1 MKYLFAPAVLLL
13 TVALTATAQTEPI
26 RIDLGQ
32 KGAVVSPNLY
42 GIFFEEISHAGD
54 GGLYAEL
61 VQNRGF
67 EEHVLPSG
75 MTYKDGKAFAP
86 DAMNYE
92 HRNNRNWNIP
102 WNLEEKKMT
111 GWRVTGE
118 KATVSGEV
126 IEAPDPLH
134 KNTPHAMQLTIKKVQ
149 KGGKAV
155 LTNTGYWGIG
165 LKQGEKYDLRC
176 YVRSAGYKGTIT
188 ARLVDGTTGRSLGTT
203 TFANKQLRDWT
214 ELTATLTADG
224 TAAKGELAL
233 EFDKPGTVLVDY
245 VSLFPQATFKGRK
258 NGQRADV
265 AQMLVDLH
273 PRFMRWPGGCIV
285 EGATY
290 ENRVKW
296 KETLGDP
303 MTRRGEW
310 DLWGYRATW
319 GMGYHEFLQFCEDL
333 GMDAM
338 FVNNA
343 GMSCSV
349 RNGDFVSSDA
359 DMDAV
364 VQDFRD
370 AIDYALADPARNKW
384 AKMRAEA
391 GHPRP
396 FPLKYVEIGN
406 ENVGPEYV
414 THFNYIF
421 KRLKAEYPQ
430 ITFINTLGHT
440 DRLLEQ
446 IPGQYMVDPHW
457 YRDPNFFFANNHLFD
472 DAPRTHDIYV
482 GEYACNGGVGAG
494 NLLAALS
501 EAAFIMGMER
511 NSDVVKMSSY
521 APLFENENR
530 RDWPC
535 NLIHI
540 NSSEVYGRASYYVQQ
555 MAAEHRP
562 TYNVFVSETT
572 TAGETAPFAAGTV
585 GLGSYATQCE
595 YRHVKVTT
603 ADGKST
609 SFSPAQFQKQRG
621 EWTVSGDALA
631 QTGNEQLTLSLL
643 PSFSSN
649 DYTLE
654 LQARKTGGSEGF
666 FIYYGMDERGRN
678 GYAVNIGGWNNRTS
692 AIQPIRRGRTSDVLG
707 RQVLQTVETG
717 KWYDVKIAVT
727 PQLVTLFMDGK
738 EILSAK
744 PASQN
749 RHFCQTG
756 YDEQTGELIIKVVN
770 GTVQPYRRSFTI
782 DGASNVMP
790 TGRVI
795 TLSGNAQD
803 ENTFEQPTKLAPQTT
818 IFGKFGK
825 QFSYEFAPMSFT
837 IMRVKVEGLA
847 ASVQPTGQQERRRGF
862 QRDNYTTETPMVH
875 DPVMARDGDTY
886 YIYATGMG
894 IQQLTSRDRKTW
906 NVSRQPVMSVIPS
919 WTTDSVPGFGNHVW
933 APDVIQWHGQWWMAY
948 SCSTFGKNGS
958 AIGLLSSRSL
968 RSNMWK
974 DEGCIVTSHERK
986 RDADGKWTGDNW
998 NAIDPNFVIDDQD
1011 KPWLVWGSFWDG
1023 IQLVRLDST
1032 MHIAKG
1038 EVSRT
1043 IARRY
1048 DTSFK
1053 PSEPNPTSK
1062 YAGTNAIEAPFIFK
1076 HGGYYYLFV
1085 SWDYC
1090 CRGAQS
1096 NYRVAVGRSK
1106 NVSGPYLD
1114 RTGKDMAN
1122 GGGTLFLEGD
1132 KKQWEA
1138 AGHCAAYTFDGE
1150 DVFVCHGY
1158 SATQNGAAMLIQ
1170 RPISWTADGWPE
1182 LK

>member
-1 MKYLFAPAVLLL
+1 MKQLLSTTFLFLL
-13 TVALTATAQTEPI
+13 TLTAAAQTESI
-26 RIDLGQ
+26 RIDLGL

-75 MTYKDGKAFAP
+75 MTWHDGKAYAP
-86 DAMNYE
+86 DAINYE
-92 HRNNRNWNIP
+92 HRNHRNWNIP

-111 GWRVTGE
+111 GWRVAGE
-118 KATVSGEV
+118 KATVTGEV
-126 IEAPDPLH
+126 TETKAPLH
-134 KNTPHAMQLTIKKVQ
+134 KNTPHAMQLLIKKVQ

-155 LTNTGYWGIG
+155 LTNTGYWGMG
-165 LKQGEKYDLRC
+165 LKAGEQYDLRF
-176 YVRSAGYKGTIT
+176 YVKSANYKGGII
-188 ARLVDGTTGRSLGTT
+188 ARLVNGETGASLGCVE
-203 TFANKQLRDWT
+203 FKGKQLKDWT
-214 ELTATLTADG
+214 ELTATLTAEG

-233 EFDKPGTVLVDY
+233 EFDKTGTVLVDY
-245 VSLFPQATFKGRK
+245 VSLFPKATFKSRK

-273 PRFMRWPGGCIV
+273 PKFMRWPGGCIV

-333 GMDAM
+333 QMDAM

-364 VQDFRD
+364 IQDFRD
-370 AIDYALADPARNKW
+370 AIDYALADPANNRW

-391 GHPRP
+391 GHPKP

-421 KRLKAEYPQ
+421 KKLKAEYPQ

-440 DRLLEQ
+440 DPLLAQ
-446 IPGQYMVDPHW
+446 IPGDYMVDPHW

-511 NSDVVKMSSY
+511 NSNVVKMSSY

-555 MAAEHRP
+555 MAAENRP
-562 TYNVFVSETT
+562 TYNIYVSETT
-572 TAGETAPFAAGTV
+572 TAGEAQPFRAGGI

-595 YRHVKVTT
+595 YKDIRVTT
-603 ADGKST
+603 ANGQT
-609 SFSPAQFQKQRG
+609 QTINVGQFQNRRG
-621 EWTVSGDALA
+621 EWKVEGDVIR
-631 QTGNEQLTLSLL
+631 QTSNEQLTMTLL
-643 PSFSSN
+643 PSFSSDN
-649 DYTLE
+649 YTLQ
-654 LQARKTGGSEGF
+654 LKARKLGGMEGF
-666 FIYYGMDERGRN
+666 FIYYGMDENGRN
-678 GYAVNIGGWNNRTS
+678 GFAANIAGWNNRTT
-692 AIQPIRRGRTSDVLG
+692 AIQPIQRGRTNDVLG
-707 RQVLQTVETG
+707 RRANQTVETN

-727 PQLVTLFMDGK
+727 PMAVTLYVDGQQMTV
-738 EILSAK
+738 AR
-744 PASQN
+744 PAAHT

-770 GTVQPYRRSFTI
+770 GTDQPYRRSFTI
-782 DGASNVMP
+782 DGARNVLP
-790 TGRVI
+790 TGKVI
-795 TLSGNAQD
+795 TLSGDAND
-803 ENTFEQPTKLAPQTT
+803 ENTFEQPTKLAPRTT
-818 IFGKFGK
+818 LFGKFGK
-825 QFSYEFAPMSFT
+825 QFDYEFPPMSFT
-837 IMRVKVEGLA
+837 VMRVKV
-847 ASVQPTGQQERRRGF
+847 
-862 QRDNYTTETPMVH
+862 
-875 DPVMARDGDTY
+875 
-886 YIYATGMG
+886 
-894 IQQLTSRDRKTW
+894 SR
-906 NVSRQPVMSVIPS
+906 
-919 WTTDSVPGFGNHVW
+919 
-933 APDVIQWHGQWWMAY
+933 
-948 SCSTFGKNGS
+948 
-958 AIGLLSSRSL
+958 
-968 RSNMWK
+968 
-974 DEGCIVTSHERK
+974 
-986 RDADGKWTGDNW
+986 
-998 NAIDPNFVIDDQD
+998 
-1011 KPWLVWGSFWDG
+1011 
-1023 IQLVRLDST
+1023 
-1032 MHIAKG
+1032 
-1038 EVSRT
+1038 
-1043 IARRY
+1043 
-1048 DTSFK
+1048 
-1053 PSEPNPTSK
+1053 
-1062 YAGTNAIEAPFIFK
+1062 
-1076 HGGYYYLFV
+1076 
-1085 SWDYC
+1085 
-1090 CRGAQS
+1090 
-1096 NYRVAVGRSK
+1096 
-1106 NVSGPYLD
+1106 
-1114 RTGKDMAN
+1114 
-1122 GGGTLFLEGD
+1122 
-1132 KKQWEA
+1132 
-1138 AGHCAAYTFDGE
+1138 
-1150 DVFVCHGY
+1150 
-1158 SATQNGAAMLIQ
+1158 
-1170 RPISWTADGWPE
+1170 
-1182 LK
+1182 

>member
-1 MKYLFAPAVLLL
+1 MKHFFAPAVLLL
-13 TVALTATAQTEPI
+13 TGTLTVTAQTEPI
-26 RIDLGQ
+26 RIDLAQ
-32 KGAVVSPNLY
+32 KGAVVSPNLF
-42 GIFFEEISHAGD
+42 GIFFEEINHAGD

-75 MTYKDGKAFAP
+75 MTYKDGKAYAP

-111 GWRVTGE
+111 GWRVTDE
-118 KATVSGEV
+118 KATVTGEV
-126 IEAPDPLH
+126 VEVKVPLH
-134 KNTPHAMQLTIKKVQ
+134 TNTPHAMQLTIKKVQ

-165 LKQGEKYDLRC
+165 LKQGEKYDLRF
-176 YVRSAGYKGTIT
+176 YVKSASYKGSIT
-188 ARLVDGTTGRSLGTT
+188 ARLVDGTTGKSLGTT
-203 TFANKQLRDWT
+203 VFAARQLKDWT
-214 ELTATLTADG
+214 ELTATLTAND

-233 EFDKPGTVLVDY
+233 EFDKPGTVLIDY

-273 PRFMRWPGGCIV
+273 PKFMRWPGGCIV
-285 EGATY
+285 EGTTY

-364 VQDFRD
+364 IQDFRD
-370 AIDYALADPARNKW
+370 AIDYALADPTRNKW
-384 AKMRAEA
+384 AKMRADA
-391 GHPRP
+391 GHPKP

-440 DRLLEQ
+440 DQLLAQ
-446 IPGQYMVDPHW
+446 VPGQYMVDPHW

-482 GEYACNGGVGAG
+482 GEYACLGGVGAG
-494 NLLAALS
+494 NLLAAIS
-501 EAAFIMGMER
+501 EAAFILGMER

-535 NLIHI
+535 NLIHM
-540 NSSEVYGRASYYVQQ
+540 NSLEVYGRASYYVQQ
-555 MAAEHRP
+555 MAANNRP
-562 TYNVFVSETT
+562 SYNVYVSEPTT
-572 TAGETAPFAAGTV
+572 GDP
-585 GLGSYATQCE
+585 
-595 YRHVKVTT
+595 KTT
-603 ADGKST
+603 
-609 SFSPAQFQKQRG
+609 
-621 EWTVSGDALA
+621 
-631 QTGNEQLTLSLL
+631 
-643 PSFSSN
+643 
-649 DYTLE
+649 
-654 LQARKTGGSEGF
+654 
-666 FIYYGMDERGRN
+666 
-678 GYAVNIGGWNNRTS
+678 
-692 AIQPIRRGRTSDVLG
+692 
-707 RQVLQTVETG
+707 
-717 KWYDVKIAVT
+717 
-727 PQLVTLFMDGK
+727 
-738 EILSAK
+738 
-744 PASQN
+744 

-770 GTVQPYRRSFTI
+770 GTDQPYRRSFTI
-782 DGASNVMP
+782 DGATNVMP

-795 TLSGNAQD
+795 ALSGNATD
-803 ENTFEQPTKLAPQTT
+803 ENTFEQPTKLSPQTSL
-818 IFGKFGK
+818 FGKFGK

-837 IMRVKVEGLA
+837 IMRVKVQGLA

-862 QRDNYTTETPMVH
+862 QREAFTTDTPMVH
-875 DPVMARDGDTY
+875 DPVMAKEGDTY

-906 NVSRQPVMSVIPS
+906 TVSRQPVMSVIPG

-933 APDVIQWHGQWWMAY
+933 APDVIQWHVAGGLHIVARHLGR
-948 SCSTFGKNGS
+948 TDRPS
-958 AIGLLSSRSL
+958 A
-968 RSNMWK
+968 
-974 DEGCIVTSHERK
+974 C
-986 RDADGKWTGDNW
+986 
-998 NAIDPNFVIDDQD
+998 
-1011 KPWLVWGSFWDG
+1011 
-1023 IQLVRLDST
+1023 
-1032 MHIAKG
+1032 
-1038 EVSRT
+1038 
-1043 IARRY
+1043 
-1048 DTSFK
+1048 
-1053 PSEPNPTSK
+1053 
-1062 YAGTNAIEAPFIFK
+1062 
-1076 HGGYYYLFV
+1076 
-1085 SWDYC
+1085 
-1090 CRGAQS
+1090 
-1096 NYRVAVGRSK
+1096 
-1106 NVSGPYLD
+1106 
-1114 RTGKDMAN
+1114 
-1122 GGGTLFLEGD
+1122 
-1132 KKQWEA
+1132 
-1138 AGHCAAYTFDGE
+1138 
-1150 DVFVCHGY
+1150 
-1158 SATQNGAAMLIQ
+1158 
-1170 RPISWTADGWPE
+1170 
-1182 LK
+1182 

>member
-1 MKYLFAPAVLLL
+1 MLLVAVFIM
-13 TVALTATAQTEPI
+13 TANTILAQEPI
-26 RIDLGQ
+26 RIDLNQ
-32 KGAVVSPNLY
+32 KGAVESPNLY

-75 MTYKDGKAFAP
+75 MTYKDGKAYAP

-111 GWRVTGE
+111 GWRVAGE
-118 KATVSGEV
+118 KATVTGEV
-126 IEAPDPLH
+126 IEAPAPLH
-134 KNTPHAMQLTIKKVQ
+134 ENTPHAMQLNIHKVQ

-155 LTNTGYWGIG
+155 LANIGYWGMG
-165 LKQGEKYDLRC
+165 LKTGEKYDLRF
-176 YVRSAGYKGTIT
+176 YVKSANYKGSIT
-188 ARLVDGTTGRSLGTT
+188 ARLVNGETGASLGFT
-203 TFANKQLRDWT
+203 TFTNKQYKEWT
-214 ELTATLTADG
+214 ELTATLTTDA
-224 TAAKGELAL
+224 TVAKGELAL
-233 EFDKPGTVLVDY
+233 EFDKAGMVLVDY
-245 VSLFPQATFKGRK
+245 VSLFPQNTFKGRK

-273 PRFMRWPGGCIV
+273 PKFMRWPGGCIV

-310 DLWGYRATW
+310 DVWGYRATW

-333 GMDAM
+333 NMDAM

-349 RNGDFVSSDA
+349 RNGDFVSSDE
-359 DMDAV
+359 DMEAV
-364 VQDFRD
+364 VQNFRD
-370 AIDYALADPARNKW
+370 AIDYALADPAKNKW

-414 THFNYIF
+414 KHFNYIF
-421 KRLKAEYPQ
+421 KKLKAEYPQ

-440 DRLLEQ
+440 DPLLAQ
-446 IPGQYMVDPHW
+446 IPGDYMVDPHW
-457 YRDPNFFFANNHLFD
+457 YRNPDFFFANNHLFD

-494 NLLAALS
+494 NLLAAIS

-511 NSDVVKMSSY
+511 NSDVVKMTSY

-555 MAAEHRP
+555 MAAANRP
-562 TYNVFVSETT
+562 TYNVFVSEPT
-572 TAGETAPFAAGTV
+572 TAGETTPFAAGTI

-595 YRHVKVTT
+595 YRNVKVTT
-603 ADGKST
+603 ADGKT
-609 SFSPAQFQKQRG
+609 MTCNPTQFQKQRG
-621 EWTVSGDALA
+621 EWTATDNTLA
-631 QTGNEQLTLSLL
+631 QTSNEQLTLSLL

-654 LQARKTGGSEGF
+654 LQARKTGGMEGF

-678 GYAVNIGGWNNRTS
+678 GYVVNIGGWNNRTS
-692 AIQPIRRGRTSDVLG
+692 AIQPVRRGRTNDILG
-707 RQVLQTVETG
+707 RQVPQTVESD
-717 KWYDVKIAVT
+717 KWYDVKIIVK
-727 PQLVTLFMDGK
+727 PQLVTLFMDGQ
-738 EILSAK
+738 EILSAQ
-744 PASQN
+744 PAAQT

-756 YDEQTGELIIKVVN
+756 FDESTSELIIKVVN
-770 GTVQPYRRSFTI
+770 GTDQPYRRSFTI
-782 DGASNVMP
+782 DGARNVMT

-795 TLSGNAQD
+795 TLSGNAND
-803 ENTFEQPTKLAPQTT
+803 ENSFEQPTKLAPQTAL
-818 IFGKFGK
+818 FGKFGK
-825 QFSYEFAPMSFT
+825 QFDYEFAPMSFT

-847 ASVQPTGQQERRRGF
+847 GSNTANADQGRRRGF
-862 QRDNYTTETPMVH
+862 QREGFQTETPMVH
-875 DPVMARDGDTY
+875 DPVMAKDGDTY

-894 IQQLTSRDRKTW
+894 IQQMTSRDRKTW
-906 NVSRQPVMSVIPS
+906 TVSRQPVMTVIPA
-919 WTTDSVPGFGNHVW
+919 WTTDSVPGFGSHVW
-933 APDVIQWHGQWWMAY
+933 APDVIKWHNRWWMAY

-968 RSNMWK
+968 GSNMWK

-986 RDADGKWTGDNW
+986 RGADGQMMGDNW
-998 NAIDPNFVIDDQD
+998 NAIDPNFVIDDND
-1011 KPWLVWGSFWDG
+1011 TPWLVWGSFWDG
-1023 IQLVRLDST
+1023 IQLARLDST

-1038 EVSRT
+1038 VKPRT

-1048 DTSFK
+1048 DPNYK
-1053 PSEPNPTSK
+1053 ASEPNPTSK

-1090 CRGAQS
+1090 CRGAKS

-1106 NVSGPYLD
+1106 NVEGPYLD
-1114 RTGKDMAN
+1114 RTGKDMVN
-1122 GGGTLFLEGD
+1122 GGGALFLEGD
-1132 KKQWEA
+1132 KKEWEA
-1138 AGHCAAYTFDGE
+1138 AGHCAAYNFDGE
-1150 DVFVCHGY
+1150 DVFICHGY
-1158 SATQNGAAMLIQ
+1158 SATQNGAAILIQ
-1170 RPISWTADGWPE
+1170 RPIFWTADGWPE
-1182 LK
+1182 LKQ

>member
-1 MKYLFAPAVLLL
+1 MMAALLL
-13 TVALTATAQTEPI
+13 TSAFTTAAQTDPI

-61 VQNRGF
+61 IQNRGF
-67 EEHVLPSG
+67 EEHALPSG
-75 MTYKDGKAFAP
+75 MIWRNGRAYAP

-92 HRNNRNWNIP
+92 HRTNRNWNIP

-111 GWRVTGE
+111 GWKVAGE
-118 KATVSGEV
+118 MAIVKGEV
-126 IEAPDPLH
+126 IEASTPLH
-134 KNTPHAMQLTIKKVQ
+134 TNTPHAMQLNIQKVQ

-165 LKQGEKYDLRC
+165 LKAGKKYDLRF
-176 YVRSAGYKGTIT
+176 YVKSANYKGTIT
-188 ARLVDGTTGRSLGTT
+188 ARLQDGTTGKSLGAV
-203 TFANKQLRDWT
+203 TFNSHLLKDWT
-214 ELTATLTADG
+214 ELTTTLTAEG
-224 TAAKGELAL
+224 TSAKGEFAL
-233 EFDKPGTVLVDY
+233 EFNQTGIVLVDY

-273 PRFMRWPGGCIV
+273 PKFMRWPGGCIV

-333 GMDAM
+333 QMDAM

-349 RNGDFVSSDA
+349 RNGDFVSSDS

-364 VQDFRD
+364 IQDFRD
-370 AIDYALADPARNKW
+370 AIDYALADPSSNRW
-384 AKMRAEA
+384 AKMRADA
-391 GHPRP
+391 GHPKP

-421 KRLKAEYPQ
+421 KKLNAEYPQ

-440 DRLLEQ
+440 DPLLAQ
-446 IPGQYMVDPHW
+446 IPGNYMVDPHW

-555 MAAEHRP
+555 MAAENRP
-562 TYNVFVSETT
+562 TYNIYVSETT
-572 TAGETAPFAAGTV
+572 TESQVQPFKAGGI

-595 YRHVKVTT
+595 YKDVRVTT
-603 ADGKST
+603 ADGQTRTINVS
-609 SFSPAQFQKQRG
+609 QFQNRQG
-621 EWTVSGDALA
+621 EWEVEGDVIR
-631 QTGNEQLTLSLL
+631 QTSNELLTMTLL
-643 PSFSSN
+643 PDFSSDN
-649 DYTLE
+649 YTLQ
-654 LQARKTGGSEGF
+654 LKARKLSGMEGF
-666 FIYYGMDERGRN
+666 FIYYGMDERGQN
-678 GYAVNIGGWNNRTS
+678 GFAANIAGWDNRTT
-692 AIQPIRRGRTSDVLG
+692 AIQPIQRGRTNDVLG
-707 RQVLQTVETG
+707 RRVNQSVDTD
-717 KWYDVKIAVT
+717 KWYDVKIVVT
-727 PQLVTLFMDGK
+727 PLSATLYVDGK
-738 EILSAK
+738 EMTVAR
-744 PASQN
+744 PATAT

-756 YDEQTGELIIKVVN
+756 YDEQTSELIIKVVN
-770 GTVQPYRRSFTI
+770 GTDQPYSRSFII
-782 DGASNVMP
+782 DGARNVMP

-795 TLSGNAQD
+795 TLTGDAND
-803 ENTFEQPTKLAPQTT
+803 ENTFEQPTKLAPHTN

-825 QFSYEFAPMSFT
+825 QFDYLFPPMSFT
-837 IMRVKVEGLA
+837 IMRVKVSLA
-847 ASVQPTGQQERRRGF
+847 G
-862 QRDNYTTETPMVH
+862 
-875 DPVMARDGDTY
+875 
-886 YIYATGMG
+886 
-894 IQQLTSRDRKTW
+894 
-906 NVSRQPVMSVIPS
+906 
-919 WTTDSVPGFGNHVW
+919 
-933 APDVIQWHGQWWMAY
+933 
-948 SCSTFGKNGS
+948 
-958 AIGLLSSRSL
+958 
-968 RSNMWK
+968 
-974 DEGCIVTSHERK
+974 
-986 RDADGKWTGDNW
+986 
-998 NAIDPNFVIDDQD
+998 
-1011 KPWLVWGSFWDG
+1011 
-1023 IQLVRLDST
+1023 
-1032 MHIAKG
+1032 
-1038 EVSRT
+1038 
-1043 IARRY
+1043 
-1048 DTSFK
+1048 
-1053 PSEPNPTSK
+1053 
-1062 YAGTNAIEAPFIFK
+1062 
-1076 HGGYYYLFV
+1076 
-1085 SWDYC
+1085 
-1090 CRGAQS
+1090 
-1096 NYRVAVGRSK
+1096 
-1106 NVSGPYLD
+1106 
-1114 RTGKDMAN
+1114 
-1122 GGGTLFLEGD
+1122 
-1132 KKQWEA
+1132 
-1138 AGHCAAYTFDGE
+1138 
-1150 DVFVCHGY
+1150 
-1158 SATQNGAAMLIQ
+1158 
-1170 RPISWTADGWPE
+1170 
-1182 LK
+1182 

>member
-1 MKYLFAPAVLLL
+1 MNKKMMAALLL
-13 TVALTATAQTEPI
+13 TSALTTVAQPEPI

-75 MTYKDGKAFAP
+75 MTYRDGKAYAP

-102 WNLEEKKMT
+102 WDMEEKKMT
-111 GWRVTGE
+111 GWKVTGL
-118 KATVSGEV
+118 KATVKGEV
-126 IEAPDPLH
+126 VEAKTPLH
-134 KNTPHAMQLTIKKVQ
+134 QNTPHAMQLDIKKVQ

-155 LTNTGYWGIG
+155 LANTGYWGIG
-165 LKQGEKYDLRC
+165 LKAGERYDLRC
-176 YVRSAGYKGTIT
+176 YVKSANYKGTIT
-188 ARLVDGTTGRSLGTT
+188 ARLQDGATGQSLGAVTL
-203 TFANKQLRDWT
+203 NSRQLKDWT
-214 ELTATLTADG
+214 ELTATLTAEG
-224 TAAKGELAL
+224 TTGKGELAL
-233 EFDKPGTVLVDY
+233 EFDKTGTVLVDY

-273 PRFMRWPGGCIV
+273 PKFMRWPGGCIV

-349 RNGDFVSSDA
+349 RNGDFVSSNA

-364 VQDFRD
+364 IQDFRD
-370 AIDYALADPARNKW
+370 AIDYALADPAKNRW

-391 GHPRP
+391 GHPKP

-421 KRLKAEYPQ
+421 KKLKAEYPQ

-440 DRLLEQ
+440 DPLLAQ
-446 IPGQYMVDPHW
+446 IPGDYMVDPHW

-472 DAPRTHDIYV
+472 EAPRTHDIYV

-540 NSSEVYGRASYYVQQ
+540 NSAEVYGRASYYVQQ
-555 MAAEHRP
+555 MAAENRP
-562 TYNVFVSETT
+562 TYNIYVSETT
-572 TAGETAPFAAGTV
+572 TAGEAQPFRAGGI

-595 YRHVKVTT
+595 YKDIRVTT
-603 ADGKST
+603 ANGQTQTINVS
-609 SFSPAQFQKQRG
+609 QFQNRRG
-621 EWTVSGDALA
+621 EWKVEGDVIR
-631 QTGNEQLTLSLL
+631 QTSNEQLTMTLL
-643 PSFSSN
+643 PGFSSDN
-649 DYTLE
+649 YTLQ
-654 LQARKTGGSEGF
+654 LKARKLGGMEGF
-666 FIYYGMDERGRN
+666 FIYYGMDENGRN
-678 GYAVNIGGWNNRTS
+678 GFAANIAGWNNRTT
-692 AIQPIRRGRTSDVLG
+692 AIQPIQRGRTNDVLG
-707 RQVLQTVETG
+707 RRANQTVETN

-727 PQLVTLFMDGK
+727 PMAVTLYVDGQ
-738 EILSAK
+738 EMTVAR
-744 PASQN
+744 PAAHT

-770 GTVQPYRRSFTI
+770 GTDQAYRRSFTI
-782 DGASNVMP
+782 DGARNVLP
-790 TGRVI
+790 TGKVI
-795 TLSGNAQD
+795 TLRGDAND
-803 ENTFEQPTKLAPQTT
+803 ENTFEQPTKLAPRTT
-818 IFGKFGK
+818 LFGKFGK
-825 QFSYEFAPMSFT
+825 QFDYEFPPMSFT
-837 IMRVKVEGLA
+837 VMRVKV
-847 ASVQPTGQQERRRGF
+847 
-862 QRDNYTTETPMVH
+862 
-875 DPVMARDGDTY
+875 
-886 YIYATGMG
+886 
-894 IQQLTSRDRKTW
+894 
-906 NVSRQPVMSVIPS
+906 
-919 WTTDSVPGFGNHVW
+919 
-933 APDVIQWHGQWWMAY
+933 
-948 SCSTFGKNGS
+948 
-958 AIGLLSSRSL
+958 
-968 RSNMWK
+968 
-974 DEGCIVTSHERK
+974 
-986 RDADGKWTGDNW
+986 
-998 NAIDPNFVIDDQD
+998 
-1011 KPWLVWGSFWDG
+1011 
-1023 IQLVRLDST
+1023 
-1032 MHIAKG
+1032 
-1038 EVSRT
+1038 
-1043 IARRY
+1043 
-1048 DTSFK
+1048 
-1053 PSEPNPTSK
+1053 SK
-1062 YAGTNAIEAPFIFK
+1062 
-1076 HGGYYYLFV
+1076 
-1085 SWDYC
+1085 
-1090 CRGAQS
+1090 
-1096 NYRVAVGRSK
+1096 
-1106 NVSGPYLD
+1106 
-1114 RTGKDMAN
+1114 
-1122 GGGTLFLEGD
+1122 
-1132 KKQWEA
+1132 
-1138 AGHCAAYTFDGE
+1138 
-1150 DVFVCHGY
+1150 
-1158 SATQNGAAMLIQ
+1158 
-1170 RPISWTADGWPE
+1170 
-1182 LK
+1182 

>member
-1 MKYLFAPAVLLL
+1 MNRKMMAALLL
-13 TVALTATAQTEPI
+13 TSALTTTAQTEPI

-75 MTYKDGKAFAP
+75 MTYRDGKAYAP

-102 WNLEEKKMT
+102 WNMEEKKMT
-111 GWRVTGE
+111 GWKVTGL
-118 KATVSGEV
+118 KATVKGEV
-126 IEAPDPLH
+126 VEAKTPLH
-134 KNTPHAMQLTIKKVQ
+134 QNTPHAMQLDIKKVQ

-155 LTNTGYWGIG
+155 LANTGYWGIG
-165 LKQGEKYDLRC
+165 LKAGERYDLRC
-176 YVRSAGYKGTIT
+176 YVKSANYKGTIT
-188 ARLVDGTTGRSLGTT
+188 ARLQDGATGQSLGAVTL
-203 TFANKQLRDWT
+203 NSRQLKDWT
-214 ELTATLTADG
+214 ELTATLTAEG
-224 TAAKGELAL
+224 TTGKGELAL
-233 EFDKPGTVLVDY
+233 EFDKTGTVLVDY

-273 PRFMRWPGGCIV
+273 PKFMRWPGGCIV

-290 ENRVKW
+290 ENRVRW

-349 RNGDFVSSDA
+349 RNGDFVSSNA

-364 VQDFRD
+364 IQDFRD
-370 AIDYALADPARNKW
+370 AIDYALADPAKNRW

-391 GHPRP
+391 GHPKP

-421 KRLKAEYPQ
+421 KKLKAEYPQ

-440 DRLLEQ
+440 DPLLAQ
-446 IPGQYMVDPHW
+446 IPGDYMVDPHW

-472 DAPRTHDIYV
+472 EAPRTHDIYV

-555 MAAEHRP
+555 MAAENRP
-562 TYNVFVSETT
+562 TYNIYVSETT
-572 TAGETAPFAAGTV
+572 TAGEAQPFRAGGI

-595 YRHVKVTT
+595 YKDIRVTT
-603 ADGKST
+603 ANGQTQTINVS
-609 SFSPAQFQKQRG
+609 QFQNRRG
-621 EWTVSGDALA
+621 EWKVEGDVIR
-631 QTGNEQLTLSLL
+631 QTSNEQLTMTLL
-643 PSFSSN
+643 PGFSSDN
-649 DYTLE
+649 YTLQ
-654 LQARKTGGSEGF
+654 LKARKLGGMEGF
-666 FIYYGMDERGRN
+666 FIYYGMDENGRN
-678 GYAVNIGGWNNRTS
+678 GFAANIAGWNNRTT
-692 AIQPIRRGRTSDVLG
+692 AIQPIQRGRTNDVLG
-707 RQVLQTVETG
+707 RRANQTVETN

-727 PQLVTLFMDGK
+727 PMAVTLYVDGQ
-738 EILSAK
+738 EMTVAR
-744 PASQN
+744 PAAHT

-770 GTVQPYRRSFTI
+770 GTDQAYRRSFTI
-782 DGASNVMP
+782 DGARNVLP
-790 TGRVI
+790 TGKVI
-795 TLSGNAQD
+795 TLSGDAND
-803 ENTFEQPTKLAPQTT
+803 ENTFEQPTKLAPCTT
-818 IFGKFGK
+818 LFGKFGK
-825 QFSYEFAPMSFT
+825 QFDYEFPPMSFT
-837 IMRVKVEGLA
+837 VMRVKV
-847 ASVQPTGQQERRRGF
+847 
-862 QRDNYTTETPMVH
+862 
-875 DPVMARDGDTY
+875 
-886 YIYATGMG
+886 
-894 IQQLTSRDRKTW
+894 
-906 NVSRQPVMSVIPS
+906 
-919 WTTDSVPGFGNHVW
+919 
-933 APDVIQWHGQWWMAY
+933 
-948 SCSTFGKNGS
+948 
-958 AIGLLSSRSL
+958 
-968 RSNMWK
+968 
-974 DEGCIVTSHERK
+974 
-986 RDADGKWTGDNW
+986 
-998 NAIDPNFVIDDQD
+998 
-1011 KPWLVWGSFWDG
+1011 
-1023 IQLVRLDST
+1023 
-1032 MHIAKG
+1032 
-1038 EVSRT
+1038 
-1043 IARRY
+1043 
-1048 DTSFK
+1048 
-1053 PSEPNPTSK
+1053 SK
-1062 YAGTNAIEAPFIFK
+1062 
-1076 HGGYYYLFV
+1076 
-1085 SWDYC
+1085 
-1090 CRGAQS
+1090 
-1096 NYRVAVGRSK
+1096 
-1106 NVSGPYLD
+1106 
-1114 RTGKDMAN
+1114 
-1122 GGGTLFLEGD
+1122 
-1132 KKQWEA
+1132 
-1138 AGHCAAYTFDGE
+1138 
-1150 DVFVCHGY
+1150 
-1158 SATQNGAAMLIQ
+1158 
-1170 RPISWTADGWPE
+1170 
-1182 LK
+1182 

>member
-1 MKYLFAPAVLLL
+1 MNRKMMAALLL
-13 TVALTATAQTEPI
+13 TSALTTTAQTEPI

-75 MTYKDGKAFAP
+75 MTYRDGKAYAP

-102 WNLEEKKMT
+102 WNMEEKKMT
-111 GWRVTGE
+111 GWKVTGL
-118 KATVSGEV
+118 KATVKGEV
-126 IEAPDPLH
+126 VEAKTPLH
-134 KNTPHAMQLTIKKVQ
+134 QNTPHAMQLNIKKVQ
-149 KGGKAV
+149 KDGKAV
-155 LTNTGYWGIG
+155 LANTGYWGIG
-165 LKQGEKYDLRC
+165 LKAGERYDLRC
-176 YVRSAGYKGTIT
+176 YVKSANYKGTIT
-188 ARLVDGTTGRSLGTT
+188 ARLQDGATGQSLGAVTL
-203 TFANKQLRDWT
+203 NSRQLKDWT
-214 ELTATLTADG
+214 ELTATLTAEG
-224 TAAKGELAL
+224 TTGKGELAL
-233 EFDKPGTVLVDY
+233 EFDKTGTVLVDY

-273 PRFMRWPGGCIV
+273 PKFMRWPGGCIV

-290 ENRVKW
+290 ENRVRW

-333 GMDAM
+333 QMDAM

-364 VQDFRD
+364 IQDFRD
-370 AIDYALADPARNKW
+370 AIDYALADPANNRW

-391 GHPRP
+391 GHPKP

-421 KRLKAEYPQ
+421 KKLKAEYPQ

-440 DRLLEQ
+440 DPLLAQ
-446 IPGQYMVDPHW
+446 IPGDYMVDPHW

-472 DAPRTHDIYV
+472 EAPRTHDIYV

-555 MAAEHRP
+555 MAAENRP
-562 TYNVFVSETT
+562 TYNIYVSETT
-572 TAGETAPFAAGTV
+572 TAGEAQPFRAGGI

-595 YRHVKVTT
+595 YKDIRLTT
-603 ADGKST
+603 ADGQTQTINVS
-609 SFSPAQFQKQRG
+609 QFQNRRG
-621 EWTVSGDALA
+621 EWKVEGDVIR
-631 QTGNEQLTLSLL
+631 QTSNEQLTMTLLSG
-643 PSFSSN
+643 FSSDN
-649 DYTLE
+649 YTLQ
-654 LQARKTGGSEGF
+654 LKARKLGGMEGF
-666 FIYYGMDERGRN
+666 FIYYGMDENGRN
-678 GYAVNIGGWNNRTS
+678 GFVANIAGWNNRTT
-692 AIQPIRRGRTSDVLG
+692 AIQPIQRGRTNDVLG
-707 RQVLQTVETG
+707 RRANQTVETN

-727 PQLVTLFMDGK
+727 PMAVTLYVDGQ
-738 EILSAK
+738 EMTVAR
-744 PASQN
+744 PAAHT

-770 GTVQPYRRSFTI
+770 GTDQAYRRSFTI
-782 DGASNVMP
+782 DGARNVLP
-790 TGRVI
+790 TGKVI
-795 TLSGNAQD
+795 TLSGDAND
-803 ENTFEQPTKLAPQTT
+803 ENTFEQPTKLAPCTT
-818 IFGKFGK
+818 LFGKFGK
-825 QFSYEFAPMSFT
+825 QFDYEFPPMSFT
-837 IMRVKVEGLA
+837 VMRVKV
-847 ASVQPTGQQERRRGF
+847 
-862 QRDNYTTETPMVH
+862 
-875 DPVMARDGDTY
+875 
-886 YIYATGMG
+886 
-894 IQQLTSRDRKTW
+894 
-906 NVSRQPVMSVIPS
+906 
-919 WTTDSVPGFGNHVW
+919 
-933 APDVIQWHGQWWMAY
+933 
-948 SCSTFGKNGS
+948 
-958 AIGLLSSRSL
+958 
-968 RSNMWK
+968 
-974 DEGCIVTSHERK
+974 
-986 RDADGKWTGDNW
+986 
-998 NAIDPNFVIDDQD
+998 
-1011 KPWLVWGSFWDG
+1011 
-1023 IQLVRLDST
+1023 
-1032 MHIAKG
+1032 
-1038 EVSRT
+1038 
-1043 IARRY
+1043 
-1048 DTSFK
+1048 
-1053 PSEPNPTSK
+1053 SK
-1062 YAGTNAIEAPFIFK
+1062 
-1076 HGGYYYLFV
+1076 
-1085 SWDYC
+1085 
-1090 CRGAQS
+1090 
-1096 NYRVAVGRSK
+1096 
-1106 NVSGPYLD
+1106 
-1114 RTGKDMAN
+1114 
-1122 GGGTLFLEGD
+1122 
-1132 KKQWEA
+1132 
-1138 AGHCAAYTFDGE
+1138 
-1150 DVFVCHGY
+1150 
-1158 SATQNGAAMLIQ
+1158 
-1170 RPISWTADGWPE
+1170 
-1182 LK
+1182 

>member
-1 MKYLFAPAVLLL
+1 MQKHFFLALL
-13 TVALTATAQTEPI
+13 TVVAATAVAQTDPV

-32 KGAVVSPNLY
+32 KGTEVSPNLY

-54 GGLYAEL
+54 GGLYAEM

-75 MTYKDGKAFAP
+75 MTYREGKAYAP

-111 GWRVTGE
+111 GWRVDGV
-118 KATVSGEV
+118 KATVKAEV
-126 IEAPDPLH
+126 VKAKTPLH
-134 KNTPHAMQLTIKKVQ
+134 VNTPHVMQLSITKVQ
-149 KGGKAV
+149 KDGKAV
-155 LTNTGYWGIG
+155 LTNTGYWGMG
-165 LKQGEKYDLRC
+165 LKQGDKYDLHF
-176 YVRSAGYKGTIT
+176 YVRSSNYRGNIT
-188 ARLVDGTTGRSLGTT
+188 ARLVNGETGASLAAA
-203 TFANKQLRDWT
+203 TFTHKQLKDWT
-214 ELTATLTADG
+214 ELTATLTAEG

-233 EFDKPGTVLVDY
+233 EFDQKGTMFVDY

-273 PRFMRWPGGCIV
+273 PKFMRWPGGCIV

-310 DLWGYRATW
+310 DVWGYRATW

-349 RNGDFVSSDA
+349 RNGDFVSSEA
-359 DMDAV
+359 DMNAV

-370 AIDYALADPARNKW
+370 AIDYALADPAENQW

-391 GHPRP
+391 GHPKP

-421 KRLKAEYPQ
+421 KRLKDEYPQ

-446 IPGQYMVDPHW
+446 IPGDYMVDPHW

-472 DAPRTHDIYV
+472 DAPRTHGIYV

-530 RDWPC
+530 RDWPS

-555 MAAEHRP
+555 MAAENRP
-562 TYNVFVSETT
+562 SYNVFVSEPTS
-572 TAGETAPFAAGTV
+572 AGETQPFGAGGI

-595 YRHVKVTT
+595 YKDISVTT
-603 ADGKST
+603 ADGQVKNISVSQFKSL
-609 SFSPAQFQKQRG
+609 KG
-621 EWTVSGDALA
+621 EWKVEGDIIR
-631 QTGNEQLTLSLL
+631 QTSNEQLTMSLL
-643 PSFSSN
+643 PGFSSDN
-649 DYTLE
+649 YTLQ
-654 LQARKTGGSEGF
+654 LKARKLGGAEGF

-678 GYAVNIGGWNNRTS
+678 GYAVNIGGWNNRTT
-692 AIQPIRRGRTSDVLG
+692 AIQPIRRGRTNDVLG
-707 RQVLQTVETG
+707 RRVNQTVDSD
-717 KWYDVKIAVT
+717 KWYDVKIVVT
-727 PQLVTLFMDGK
+727 PMAATLYVDGQEMTVASPATVT
-738 EILSAK
+738 
-744 PASQN
+744 

-770 GTVQPYRRSFTI
+770 GTDQPYRRSFCI
-782 DGASNVMP
+782 YGVSNVMP
-790 TGRVI
+790 TGKVI
-795 TLSGNAQD
+795 TLNGDAND
-803 ENTFEQPTKLAPQTT
+803 ENTFQQPTKLAPKTT
-818 IFGKFGK
+818 LFGKFDK
-825 QFSYEFAPMSFT
+825 QFNYEFPPMSFS
-837 IMRVKVEGLA
+837 IMRVKVNK
-847 ASVQPTGQQERRRGF
+847 F
-862 QRDNYTTETPMVH
+862 
-875 DPVMARDGDTY
+875 
-886 YIYATGMG
+886 
-894 IQQLTSRDRKTW
+894 
-906 NVSRQPVMSVIPS
+906 
-919 WTTDSVPGFGNHVW
+919 
-933 APDVIQWHGQWWMAY
+933 
-948 SCSTFGKNGS
+948 
-958 AIGLLSSRSL
+958 
-968 RSNMWK
+968 
-974 DEGCIVTSHERK
+974 
-986 RDADGKWTGDNW
+986 
-998 NAIDPNFVIDDQD
+998 
-1011 KPWLVWGSFWDG
+1011 
-1023 IQLVRLDST
+1023 
-1032 MHIAKG
+1032 
-1038 EVSRT
+1038 
-1043 IARRY
+1043 
-1048 DTSFK
+1048 
-1053 PSEPNPTSK
+1053 
-1062 YAGTNAIEAPFIFK
+1062 
-1076 HGGYYYLFV
+1076 
-1085 SWDYC
+1085 
-1090 CRGAQS
+1090 
-1096 NYRVAVGRSK
+1096 
-1106 NVSGPYLD
+1106 
-1114 RTGKDMAN
+1114 
-1122 GGGTLFLEGD
+1122 
-1132 KKQWEA
+1132 
-1138 AGHCAAYTFDGE
+1138 
-1150 DVFVCHGY
+1150 
-1158 SATQNGAAMLIQ
+1158 
-1170 RPISWTADGWPE
+1170 
-1182 LK
+1182 

>member
-1 MKYLFAPAVLLL
+1 MMAALLL
-13 TVALTATAQTEPI
+13 TSAFTTAAQTDPI

-61 VQNRGF
+61 IQNRGF
-67 EEHVLPSG
+67 EEHALPSG
-75 MTYKDGKAFAP
+75 MIWRNGRAYAP

-92 HRNNRNWNIP
+92 HRTNRNWNIP

-111 GWRVTGE
+111 GWKVAGE
-118 KATVSGEV
+118 MAIVKGEV
-126 IEAPDPLH
+126 IEASTPLH
-134 KNTPHAMQLTIKKVQ
+134 TNTPHAMQLNIQKVQ

-165 LKQGEKYDLRC
+165 LKAGEKYDLRF
-176 YVRSAGYKGTIT
+176 YVKSANYKGTIT
-188 ARLVDGTTGRSLGTT
+188 ARLQDGTTGKSLGAV
-203 TFANKQLRDWT
+203 TFNSHLLKDWT
-214 ELTATLTADG
+214 ELTTTLTAEG
-224 TAAKGELAL
+224 TSAKGEFAL
-233 EFDKPGTVLVDY
+233 EFNQTGIVLVDY

-273 PRFMRWPGGCIV
+273 PKFMRWPGGCIV

-333 GMDAM
+333 QMDAM

-349 RNGDFVSSDA
+349 RNGDFVSSDS

-364 VQDFRD
+364 IQDFRD
-370 AIDYALADPARNKW
+370 AIDYALADPSSNRW
-384 AKMRAEA
+384 AKMRADA
-391 GHPRP
+391 GHPKP

-421 KRLKAEYPQ
+421 KKLNAEYPQ

-440 DRLLEQ
+440 DPLLAQ
-446 IPGQYMVDPHW
+446 ISGNYMVDPHW

-555 MAAEHRP
+555 MAAENRP
-562 TYNVFVSETT
+562 TYNIYVSETT
-572 TAGETAPFAAGTV
+572 TEGQVQPFKAGGI

-595 YRHVKVTT
+595 YKDVRVTT
-603 ADGKST
+603 ADGQTRTINVS
-609 SFSPAQFQKQRG
+609 QFQNRQG
-621 EWTVSGDALA
+621 EWEVEGDVIR
-631 QTGNEQLTLSLL
+631 QTSNELLTMTLL
-643 PSFSSN
+643 PDFSSDN
-649 DYTLE
+649 YTLQ
-654 LQARKTGGSEGF
+654 LKARKLSGMEGF
-666 FIYYGMDERGRN
+666 FIYYGMDERGQN
-678 GYAVNIGGWNNRTS
+678 GFAANIAGWDNRTT
-692 AIQPIRRGRTSDVLG
+692 AIQPIQRGRTNDVLG
-707 RQVLQTVETG
+707 RRVNQSVDTD
-717 KWYDVKIAVT
+717 KWYDVKIVVT
-727 PQLVTLFMDGK
+727 PLSATLYVDGK
-738 EILSAK
+738 EMTVAR
-744 PASQN
+744 PATAT

-756 YDEQTGELIIKVVN
+756 YDEQTSELIIKVVN
-770 GTVQPYRRSFTI
+770 GTDQPYSRSFII
-782 DGASNVMP
+782 DGARNVMP

-795 TLSGNAQD
+795 TLTGDAND
-803 ENTFEQPTKLAPQTT
+803 ENTFEQPTKLAPHTN

-825 QFSYEFAPMSFT
+825 QFDYLFPPMSFT
-837 IMRVKVEGLA
+837 IMRVKV
-847 ASVQPTGQQERRRGF
+847 S
-862 QRDNYTTETPMVH
+862 
-875 DPVMARDGDTY
+875 
-886 YIYATGMG
+886 
-894 IQQLTSRDRKTW
+894 
-906 NVSRQPVMSVIPS
+906 
-919 WTTDSVPGFGNHVW
+919 
-933 APDVIQWHGQWWMAY
+933 
-948 SCSTFGKNGS
+948 
-958 AIGLLSSRSL
+958 
-968 RSNMWK
+968 
-974 DEGCIVTSHERK
+974 
-986 RDADGKWTGDNW
+986 
-998 NAIDPNFVIDDQD
+998 
-1011 KPWLVWGSFWDG
+1011 
-1023 IQLVRLDST
+1023 
-1032 MHIAKG
+1032 IAG
-1038 EVSRT
+1038 
-1043 IARRY
+1043 
-1048 DTSFK
+1048 
-1053 PSEPNPTSK
+1053 
-1062 YAGTNAIEAPFIFK
+1062 
-1076 HGGYYYLFV
+1076 
-1085 SWDYC
+1085 
-1090 CRGAQS
+1090 
-1096 NYRVAVGRSK
+1096 
-1106 NVSGPYLD
+1106 
-1114 RTGKDMAN
+1114 
-1122 GGGTLFLEGD
+1122 
-1132 KKQWEA
+1132 
-1138 AGHCAAYTFDGE
+1138 
-1150 DVFVCHGY
+1150 
-1158 SATQNGAAMLIQ
+1158 
-1170 RPISWTADGWPE
+1170 
-1182 LK
+1182 

>member
-1 MKYLFAPAVLLL
+1 MTNNTDMKQLFISALLF
-13 TVALTATAQTEPI
+13 TSTLTAAAQTEPI

-75 MTYKDGKAFAP
+75 MTYRDGKAYAP

-92 HRNNRNWNIP
+92 HRNHRNWNIP

-111 GWRVTGE
+111 GWRVTGT
-118 KATVSGEV
+118 KATVTGAV
-126 IEAPDPLH
+126 IEAMTPLH
-134 KNTPHAMQLTIKKVQ
+134 ENTPHAMQLSITKVQ
-149 KGGKAV
+149 KGGKAM

-165 LKQGEKYDLRC
+165 LKQGEKYDLRF
-176 YVRSAGYKGTIT
+176 YVKSANYKGGIT
-188 ARLVDGTTGRSLGTT
+188 ARLVDSATGASLGAASFSSRTL
-203 TFANKQLRDWT
+203 KDWT
-214 ELTATLTADG
+214 ELTATLISGG
-224 TAAKGELAL
+224 TAAKGELTL
-233 EFDKPGTVLVDY
+233 EFDKPGTLLVDY

-273 PRFMRWPGGCIV
+273 PKFMRWPGGCIV

-333 GMDAM
+333 HMDAM

-349 RNGDFVSSDA
+349 RNGDFVSSNE

-364 VQDFRD
+364 IQDFRD
-370 AIDYALADPARNKW
+370 AIDYALADPAKNPW
-384 AKMRAEA
+384 AKKRAEA
-391 GHPRP
+391 GHPKP

-421 KRLKAEYPQ
+421 KKLKAEYPQ
-430 ITFINTLGHT
+430 LTFINTLGHT

-446 IPGQYMVDPHW
+446 VPGNYMVDPHW
-457 YRDPNFFFANNHLFD
+457 YRDPNFFFSNNHLFD

-511 NSDVVKMSSY
+511 NSDVVKMTSY

-555 MAAEHRP
+555 MAAENRP
-562 TYNVFVSETT
+562 TYNVHVSETT
-572 TAGETAPFAAGTV
+572 TEGEAQPFRAGSI

-595 YRHVKVTT
+595 YKNISVTT
-603 ADGKST
+603 PDGKVKNISV
-609 SFSPAQFQKQRG
+609 SDFQTQKG
-621 EWTVSGDALA
+621 EWKVEGDIIR
-631 QTGNEQLTLSLL
+631 QTSNQQLTVAQL
-643 PSFSSN
+643 PGFSSN
-649 DYTLE
+649 HYTLQ
-654 LQARKTGGSEGF
+654 LKARKTSGSEGF
-666 FIYYGMDERGRN
+666 FIYYGLDERGMN
-678 GYAVNIGGWNNRTS
+678 GYGANIGGWDNRTT
-692 AIQPIRRGRTSDVLG
+692 AIQPMQRGRVSDVLG
-707 RQVLQTVETG
+707 RRTNQTIETG
-717 KWYDVKIAVT
+717 RWYDVKIVVT
-727 PQLVTLFMDGK
+727 PTAATLYVDGQ
-738 EILSAK
+738 EMSVAR
-744 PASQN
+744 PATAT

-756 YDEQTGELIIKVVN
+756 YDEATGELIIKVVN
-770 GTVQPYRRSFTI
+770 GTNQPYSRSFAI
-782 DGASNVMP
+782 SGAQNVMP

-795 TLSGNAQD
+795 TLSGDATD

-818 IFGKFGK
+818 LFGKFAR

-837 IMRVKVEGLA
+837 IMRVKVDL
-847 ASVQPTGQQERRRGF
+847 
-862 QRDNYTTETPMVH
+862 
-875 DPVMARDGDTY
+875 
-886 YIYATGMG
+886 
-894 IQQLTSRDRKTW
+894 
-906 NVSRQPVMSVIPS
+906 
-919 WTTDSVPGFGNHVW
+919 
-933 APDVIQWHGQWWMAY
+933 
-948 SCSTFGKNGS
+948 
-958 AIGLLSSRSL
+958 
-968 RSNMWK
+968 
-974 DEGCIVTSHERK
+974 
-986 RDADGKWTGDNW
+986 
-998 NAIDPNFVIDDQD
+998 
-1011 KPWLVWGSFWDG
+1011 
-1023 IQLVRLDST
+1023 
-1032 MHIAKG
+1032 
-1038 EVSRT
+1038 
-1043 IARRY
+1043 
-1048 DTSFK
+1048 
-1053 PSEPNPTSK
+1053 
-1062 YAGTNAIEAPFIFK
+1062 
-1076 HGGYYYLFV
+1076 
-1085 SWDYC
+1085 
-1090 CRGAQS
+1090 
-1096 NYRVAVGRSK
+1096 
-1106 NVSGPYLD
+1106 
-1114 RTGKDMAN
+1114 
-1122 GGGTLFLEGD
+1122 
-1132 KKQWEA
+1132 
-1138 AGHCAAYTFDGE
+1138 
-1150 DVFVCHGY
+1150 
-1158 SATQNGAAMLIQ
+1158 
-1170 RPISWTADGWPE
+1170 
-1182 LK
+1182 

>member
-1 MKYLFAPAVLLL
+1 MNRKMMAALLL
-13 TVALTATAQTEPI
+13 TSALITAAQTEPI

-61 VQNRGF
+61 IQNRGF

-75 MTYKDGKAFAP
+75 MTYRDGKAYAP

-102 WNLEEKKMT
+102 WNMEEKKMT
-111 GWRVTGE
+111 GWKVTGL
-118 KATVSGEV
+118 KATVKGEV
-126 IEAPDPLH
+126 VEAKTPLH
-134 KNTPHAMQLTIKKVQ
+134 QNTPHAMQLDIKKVQ

-155 LTNTGYWGIG
+155 LANTGYWGIG
-165 LKQGEKYDLRC
+165 LKAGERYDLRC
-176 YVRSAGYKGTIT
+176 YVKSANYKGTIT
-188 ARLVDGTTGRSLGTT
+188 ARLQDGATGQSLGAVTL
-203 TFANKQLRDWT
+203 NSCQLKDWT
-214 ELTATLTADG
+214 ELTATLTAEG
-224 TAAKGELAL
+224 TTGKGELAL
-233 EFDKPGTVLVDY
+233 EFDKTGTVLVDY

-273 PRFMRWPGGCIV
+273 PKFMRWPGGCIV

-290 ENRVKW
+290 ENRVRW

-349 RNGDFVSSDA
+349 RNGDFVSSNA

-364 VQDFRD
+364 IQNFRD
-370 AIDYALADPARNKW
+370 AIDYALADPAKNRW

-391 GHPRP
+391 GHPKP

-421 KRLKAEYPQ
+421 KKLKAEYPQ

-440 DRLLEQ
+440 DQLLAQ
-446 IPGQYMVDPHW
+446 IPGDYMVDPHW

-472 DAPRTHDIYV
+472 EAPRTHDIYV

-555 MAAEHRP
+555 MAAENRP
-562 TYNVFVSETT
+562 TYNIYVSETT
-572 TAGETAPFAAGTV
+572 TAGEAQPFRAGGI

-595 YRHVKVTT
+595 YKDIRVTT
-603 ADGKST
+603 VNGQTQTINVS
-609 SFSPAQFQKQRG
+609 QFQNRRG
-621 EWTVSGDALA
+621 EWKVEGDVIR
-631 QTGNEQLTLSLL
+631 QTSNEQLTMTLL
-643 PSFSSN
+643 PGFSSDN
-649 DYTLE
+649 YTLQ
-654 LQARKTGGSEGF
+654 LKARKLGGMEGF
-666 FIYYGMDERGRN
+666 FIYYGMDENGRN
-678 GYAVNIGGWNNRTS
+678 GFAANIAGWNNRTT
-692 AIQPIRRGRTSDVLG
+692 AIQPIQRGRTNDVLG
-707 RQVLQTVETG
+707 RRANQTVETN

-727 PQLVTLFMDGK
+727 PMAVTLYVDGQ
-738 EILSAK
+738 EMTVAR
-744 PASQN
+744 PAAHT

-770 GTVQPYRRSFTI
+770 GTDQTYRRSFTI
-782 DGASNVMP
+782 DGARNVLP
-790 TGRVI
+790 TGKVI
-795 TLSGNAQD
+795 TLNGDAND
-803 ENTFEQPTKLAPQTT
+803 ENTFEQPTKLTPCTT
-818 IFGKFGK
+818 LFGKFGK
-825 QFSYEFAPMSFT
+825 HFDYEFSPMSFT
-837 IMRVKVEGLA
+837 IMRVKV
-847 ASVQPTGQQERRRGF
+847 
-862 QRDNYTTETPMVH
+862 
-875 DPVMARDGDTY
+875 
-886 YIYATGMG
+886 
-894 IQQLTSRDRKTW
+894 
-906 NVSRQPVMSVIPS
+906 
-919 WTTDSVPGFGNHVW
+919 
-933 APDVIQWHGQWWMAY
+933 
-948 SCSTFGKNGS
+948 
-958 AIGLLSSRSL
+958 
-968 RSNMWK
+968 
-974 DEGCIVTSHERK
+974 
-986 RDADGKWTGDNW
+986 
-998 NAIDPNFVIDDQD
+998 
-1011 KPWLVWGSFWDG
+1011 
-1023 IQLVRLDST
+1023 
-1032 MHIAKG
+1032 
-1038 EVSRT
+1038 
-1043 IARRY
+1043 
-1048 DTSFK
+1048 
-1053 PSEPNPTSK
+1053 SK
-1062 YAGTNAIEAPFIFK
+1062 
-1076 HGGYYYLFV
+1076 
-1085 SWDYC
+1085 
-1090 CRGAQS
+1090 
-1096 NYRVAVGRSK
+1096 
-1106 NVSGPYLD
+1106 
-1114 RTGKDMAN
+1114 
-1122 GGGTLFLEGD
+1122 
-1132 KKQWEA
+1132 
-1138 AGHCAAYTFDGE
+1138 
-1150 DVFVCHGY
+1150 
-1158 SATQNGAAMLIQ
+1158 
-1170 RPISWTADGWPE
+1170 
-1182 LK
+1182 